1 MATADIYHA
10 LMSPVQIA
18 RPSAA
23 SLYLQLSSNGTE
35 LANATGFL
43 VEHDDELYLV
53 TNRHVVRGRHNVT
66 DEPLSPNGAFPDS
79 VTIFHHVAGALGRW
93 VPIDEPLY
101 KAGDHPKWLEHPTH
115 KGAVD
120 LVALELV
127 KPGSVD
133 VYPYD
138 PFQRGP
144 SVAVGVTDIV
154 SIIGFPF
161 GLAAA
166 GKLAIWTQGSVATEP
181 ALDYGN
187 LPCFLVDSRTRPGQ
201 SGSPVVAYR
210 PPGPVI
216 SELGGMSMSVGPVE
230 KFLGVYSGRVHP
242 DSDLGLVWKASLI
255 AETIGARL
263 AGGGL

>member
-1 MATADIYHA
+1 
-10 LMSPVQIA
+10 MSQVQIA

-23 SLYLQLSSNGTE
+23 SLYLQIRSNTKE
-35 LANATGFL
+35 LASATGFL
-43 VEHDDELYLV
+43 VEHDARLYLV
-53 TNRHVVRGRHNVT
+53 TNRHVVRGRHNLT
-66 DEPLSPNGAFPDS
+66 DEPLSLTGALPDS
-79 VTIFHHVAGALGRW
+79 LTIFHHVAGALGQW
-93 VPIDEPLY
+93 IPIDEPLY
-101 KAGDHPKWLEHPTH
+101 KTDHERRWIEHPIH

-120 LVALELV
+120 LVAMELV
-127 KPGSVD
+127 KPDSVD

-144 SVAVGVTDIV
+144 SVAVGVTDVV

-161 GLAAA
+161 GLTAG

-187 LPCFLVDSRTRPGQ
+187 LPSFLVDSRTRPGQ

-216 SELGGMSMSVGPVE
+216 SELGGMSMSVAPVE

-242 DSDLGLVWKASLI
+242 DSDLGVVWKASLVAEII
-255 AETIGARL
+255 AASRS
-263 AGGGL
+263 AC